1 MRMKQ
6 LCVILLLSLPIIIY
20 SQELKVGDFK
30 SLPLDISARANPL
43 IDANGDACAII
54 KVRTGLDSLRFS
66 GDLEIRKME
75 KHEGEFWLWVS
86 PMTKKLSILTTES
99 GNIEFTLPLYTVGSS
114 VYSLD
119 LLVSLPDKVVIRESH
134 TAEITTKPKKAQVYI
149 NGVFMGR
156 SPVSFSSTDDN
167 FQYEIRKKKYSTC
180 NSSFDIKDN
189 LNELLVQLDRDP
201 KANRMFA
208 SLFTGGN
215 KLGTLFYGIK
225 VGQMGKTGWYVSFVP
240 SLRNKNNIGTV
251 FDLAL
256 FSLSQTDLFIDI
268 NYDKIA
274 RITGVSPEGYYF
286 KLIDKNNTFYNH
298 FRIKLGITQKIF
310 KNVFLNIGLGYGSS
324 TKYIK
329 VLMVP
334 YDNDPKADV
343 PLNETLY
350 LKSYLSDLNYLALD
364 AGFSYRV
371 LKHYIINLDITPLY
385 YETFFEPKSGWRTE
399 ISLGVGYNF

>member
-1 MRMKQ
+1 MKFQ
-6 LCVILLLSLPIIIY
+6 FSIILVILTLNLY
-20 SQELKVGDFK
+20 SQEIRVGEFK
-30 SLPLDISARANPL
+30 SLPLDVSARENPVF
-43 IDANGDACAII
+43 DANGDACAII
-54 KVRTGLDSLRFS
+54 KIRTGLDSLKFS
-66 GDLEIRKME
+66 GDLEIRRIG

-86 PMTKKLSILTTES
+86 PMTHKIKIES
-99 GNIEFTLPLYTVGSS
+99 EGNIMLQYEMPVFAQESA
-114 VYSLD
+114 VYIINLI
-119 LLVSLPDKVVIRESH
+119 VTLPDKIVIRESH
-134 TAEITTKPKKAQVYI
+134 TVKILTKPHKAEIYI
-149 NGVFMGR
+149 NDKYMGH
-156 SPVSFSSTDDN
+156 SPIDFSTTDDI
-167 FQYEIRKKKYSTC
+167 FGYEIRKKKYSTC
-180 NSSFDIKDN
+180 NSSFEIKDN

-343 PLNETLY
+343 PLKETLY
-350 LKSYLSDLNYLALD
+350 LKSYLDDLHYLALD

-371 LKHYIINLDITPLY
+371 LNHYVINLDITPLY
-385 YETFFEPKSGWRTE
+385 YETYSEPKTGWRTE
-399 ISLGVGYNF
+399 ISVGVGYNF